1 MIAFPED
8 YKTLV
13 PKLLSET
20 MMAIGS
26 SFISRINLAIGDA
39 VPETKALAK
48 GCVGSCMVAGCIKMV
63 LYIQFCFNFIFA
75 AYHSDGAFHFVIIVA
90 LVVLFES

>member
-48 GCVGSCMVAGCIKMV
+48 GGS
-63 LYIQFCFNFIFA
+63 
-75 AYHSDGAFHFVIIVA
+75 
-90 LVVLFES
+90 

>member
-13 PKLLSET
+13 PRLLSET
-20 MMAIGS
+20 MTAVGA
-26 SFISRINLAIGDA
+26 SFISHINLAIGDA

-48 GCVGSCMVAGCIKMV
+48 GCS
-63 LYIQFCFNFIFA
+63 
-75 AYHSDGAFHFVIIVA
+75 
-90 LVVLFES
+90 